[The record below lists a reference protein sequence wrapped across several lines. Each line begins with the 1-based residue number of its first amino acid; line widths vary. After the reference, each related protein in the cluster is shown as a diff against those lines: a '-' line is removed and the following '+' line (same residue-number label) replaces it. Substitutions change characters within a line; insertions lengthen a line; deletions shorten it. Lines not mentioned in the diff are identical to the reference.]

1 MAMSRMSKTHLIVG
15 GLITYAAGVSF
26 AMSFLPGKT
35 PPPAKAAAEGGS
47 GGDGEQAGFPNEA
60 KRRSTFDG
68 LAAGYDSE
76 VNLHEYML
84 GIQRRRKRL
93 LKQARGRVL
102 EIAAGTGRNVD
113 YYTKGCCDEIVF
125 SDFSDGMLAVLK
137 KKVEES
143 ELGKRYDYQLRRQT
157 MLNHEYQQKVRQ
169 WEQEHGQVTEDDTI
183 PTSTTPA
190 ASVSVSTANASS
202 TMASQQQRPQP
213 PGSVIDTKIRFESM
227 NAASMPYPDQSFDTV
242 VDTFGLCSFEDP
254 VAVLREMKR
263 VLRPGGQILLLE
275 HGNSSWQFMQ
285 SMQAKH
291 LERHVDKYGCYWNR
305 EIEHVVREAGLTVKE
320 SERSQLGTLFYLVAA

>member
-1 MAMSRMSKTHLIVG
+1 MALSRMSKTHLIVG

-35 PPPAKAAAEGGS
+35 PPSAKASAGGN
-47 GGDGEQAGFPNEA
+47 GGDGGNADSLQGAFPNETT
-60 KRRSTFDG
+60 RRSTFDG
-68 LAAGYDSE
+68 LAPGYDSE
-76 VNLHEYML
+76 VNLHEYLL

-113 YYTKGCCDEIVF
+113 YYPKGCCDEIVF
-125 SDFSDGMLAVLK
+125 SDFSDGMMAVLK

-143 ELGKRYDYQLRRQT
+143 ELGKRYNYQVRRQAT
-157 MLNHEYQQKVRQ
+157 LNHEYQQKMQQ
-169 WEQEHGQVTEDDTI
+169 WEQQHGQTIMTTED
-183 PTSTTPA
+183 A
-190 ASVSVSTANASS
+190 AVSTAATSAPS
-202 TMASQQQRPQP
+202 HIASQPQP
-213 PGSVIDTKIRFESM
+213 QAPASVIDTKIRFESM

-263 VLRPGGQILLLE
+263 VLKPGGQILLLE

-305 EIEHVVREAGLTVKE
+305 EIEHAVREAGLTIKE
-320 SERSQLGTLFYLVAA
+320 NERSQLGTLFYLVVE

>member
-1 MAMSRMSKTHLIVG
+1 MALSRMSKTHLIIG

-26 AMSFLPGKT
+26 AMSFLPGKA
-35 PPPAKAAAEGGS
+35 PPNAKVGEGKNS
-47 GGDGEQAGFPNEA
+47 FPNEDT
-60 KRRSTFDG
+60 RRSTFDG
-68 LAAGYDSE
+68 LASGYDSE

-113 YYTKGCCDEIVF
+113 FYPKGCCNEIVF
-125 SDFSDGMLAVLK
+125 SDFSDGMMAVLK

-143 ELGKRYDYQLRRQT
+143 ELGKRFNYQLRRQAV
-157 MLNHEYQQKVRQ
+157 LNQEYRQKMEQWQQ
-169 WEQEHGQVTEDDTI
+169 EQGKMTGTRVG
-183 PTSTTPA
+183 
-190 ASVSVSTANASS
+190 ASVPLTASS
-202 TMASQQQRPQP
+202 TSAISTQDSPDALPSTTSLPQQPQP
-213 PGSVIDTKIRFESM
+213 PKSVVETMIRFESM

-263 VLRPGGQILLLE
+263 VLKPGGQILLLE
-275 HGNSSWQFMQ
+275 HGKSSWEFMQ
-285 SMQAKH
+285 TMQAKH
-291 LERHVDKYGCYWNR
+291 LERHVNKYGCYWNR
-305 EIEHVVREAGLTVKE
+305 EIENIVGEAGLKVKE
-320 SERSQLGTLFYLVAA
+320 SERSQLGTLFYLVVE